1 MRIKRN
7 KLDKKMTNCDSFKQE
22 ITAELEN
29 VQGNELN
36 AAIVAASQPSN
47 GAQQN
52 AQQAQ
57 QNQQQTAQVQHQQ
70 AHLQQQ
76 NAATGQ
82 QHPQVITLQQLQNFL
97 PTQQIQT
104 ITSADGHQVQV
115 SAAQNATPTTPIK
128 SERLFVTPQ
137 MQPQVVNLQ
146 NLQGI
151 PQQFIQ
157 GGQILQN
164 AGNGM
169 FQVVQPMQTV
179 TVDGQEALFIPN
191 MGATA
196 NQLNGAQ
203 SIQIGNQQAF
213 ITPNGQIF
221 RPGGMPT
228 NILQNMGQTVSLP
241 TAFGQATLTIPGGN
255 TISIPL
261 GNSLGNLTTHNATN
275 ATAGQNGQNQ
285 QQPSQQNQQQNQTT
299 ANASAQNQQTQQS
312 QQAQSHQNG
321 QQNQAQQNNQQQ
333 TQANQQQQQQQQ
345 QQQHTI
351 TIPGTNIQIPTSA
364 NGLINATNLQ
374 NIKLE
379 GAGQNVQV
387 RQAGTLPQVV
397 QFPAMQ
403 QTVPVQVPISTGNG
417 QTIYQTVHVPLQAFA
432 GQMQGLVQP
441 AQMQFFP
448 QIAQVANIITP
459 NGQIQQVQL
468 SPMNQLQVQGIPGLQ
483 TAQGAAAAQQQNVV
497 MVQPSQNLS
506 SGPVAAAS
514 NVGTSNA
521 LVQSVPNN
529 GIQTMANA
537 QDSQPITITNAQ
549 GQQITVIPTQAL
561 QQIRPANANIIQ
573 MPNMSGLQAIPVQNI
588 PGLGNVQVIPASAFN
603 GGNVLTPLQTANLQQ
618 NQQQTQQA
626 AQQQGQAHQNA
637 QQQQSTQQNQQQAQ
651 QPVQQHQQTS
661 QPQTMQTITLTPQTV
676 QHIKQEPQDKWI
688 ISNVSSNTLTS
699 PAPQPTV
706 AAASPVT
713 NQTVTTVTTIPQTQ
727 TTTTTMNVNDD
738 GVVKP
743 RLKRVACTC
752 PNCTEGERHA
762 DRKRQHI
769 CHIPGCNKVYG
780 KTSHLRAHLRWH
792 TGERPFACSWVF
804 CGKRFTRSDELQ
816 RHRRTHTGE
825 KRFQCPECSKKFMRS
840 DHLNKHIRTH
850 TKQKNIEMRQAE
862 TKSEPKTEPFDE
874 SDKVGGGGSGVNGGG
889 QQQQSTQSTQN
900 QLQSQVATSQAASNA
915 SFVDT
920 TGNSEGNEILVL
932 VPANGLTTANITTE
946 YRENGRNLERKT
958 ANDLQNY
965 NRDTNRN
972 SIVTEQIVWIPKIE
986 AQSQDGQHQ
995 ATTSVSNM
1003 CQPPPLYSRIKQLNY
1018 SQEAAT
1024 DDSNDSGDDEK
1035 MVLTIAAEDHDG
1047 NDNSN

>member
-241 TAFGQATLTIPGGN
+241 T
-255 TISIPL
+255 
-261 GNSLGNLTTHNATN
+261 
-275 ATAGQNGQNQ
+275 
-285 QQPSQQNQQQNQTT
+285 
-299 ANASAQNQQTQQS
+299 
-312 QQAQSHQNG
+312 
-321 QQNQAQQNNQQQ
+321 
-333 TQANQQQQQQQQ
+333 
-345 QQQHTI
+345 
-351 TIPGTNIQIPTSA
+351 
-364 NGLINATNLQ
+364 
-374 NIKLE
+374 
-379 GAGQNVQV
+379 GQNVQV

-514 NVGTSNA
+514 NGMGTSNA

>member
-1 MRIKRN
+1 MRIKTN
-7 KLDKKMTNCDSFKQE
+7 KSRKKMINGDSFKQE
-22 ITAELEN
+22 LASELDN

-57 QNQQQTAQVQHQQ
+57 QNQQQAAQVQHQQ

-76 NAATGQ
+76 NATAGQ

-191 MGATA
+191 MGASA

-203 SIQIGNQQAF
+203 PIQIGNQQAF
-213 ITPNGQIF
+213 LTPNGQII
-221 RPGGMPT
+221 RPGVMPA

-241 TAFGQATLTIPGGN
+241 TAFGQATLTIPGTN
-255 TISIPL
+255 ISIPL
-261 GNSLGNLTTHNATN
+261 ANSLGNLTTHNATN
-275 ATAGQNGQNQ
+275 AAAGQTGQ
-285 QQPSQQNQQQNQTT
+285 QQQQQAQQNQQANQTT
-299 ANASAQNQQTQQS
+299 ANATAQNQQTQQS
-312 QQAQSHQNG
+312 QQSQSHQG
-321 QQNQAQQNNQQQ
+321 QAQQQNQTQQNNQQQ
-333 TQANQQQQQQQQ
+333 TQAN

-374 NIKLE
+374 NIKVE
-379 GAGQNVQV
+379 GAGQNVQM
-387 RQAGTLPQVV
+387 RQGALPQVV

-432 GQMQGLVQP
+432 GQMSGLVQP
-441 AQMQFFP
+441 QMQIFP

-468 SPMNQLQVQGIPGLQ
+468 ATPMNQLQMQGIPGLQ
-483 TAQGAAAAQQQNVV
+483 TTQGQPGQQQNVV
-497 MVQPSQNLS
+497 MVQPSPNLTSVTS
-506 SGPVAAAS
+506 SPS

-521 LVQSVPNN
+521 LVQSVQNTN

-549 GQQITVIPTQAL
+549 GQQITVIPTQAI

-603 GGNVLTPLQTANLQQ
+603 GGNVITPIQATSLQQ
-618 NQQQTQQA
+618 NQQQTQQTSQQQHQA
-626 AQQQGQAHQNA
+626 AQQQSQA
-637 QQQQSTQQNQQQAQ
+637 QQNQQQTQ
-651 QPVQQHQQTS
+651 QTVQQHQQTS
-661 QPQTMQTITLTPQTV
+661 QAQPITQTITLTPQTV
-676 QHIKQEPQDKWI
+676 QHIKQEPQEKWI
-688 ISNVSSNTLTS
+688 ISNVTANTLTS
-699 PAPQPTV
+699 PTVQPQAATAAA
-706 AAASPVT
+706 AAASPVA

-727 TTTTTMNVNDD
+727 TTTTTTINVNDD

-862 TKSEPKTEPFDE
+862 SKVEPKTEPFDE
-874 SDKVGGGGSGVNGGG
+874 GDKVANGNGNGNVVGG
-889 QQQQSTQSTQN
+889 QQQSTQN
-900 QLQSQVATSQAASNA
+900 QLQSQVATSQAPSNA

-920 TGNSEGNEILVL
+920 NGNSEGSS
-932 VPANGLTTANITTE
+932 NINTIT
-946 YRENGRNLERKT
+946 
-958 ANDLQNY
+958 
-965 NRDTNRN
+965 
-972 SIVTEQIVWIPKIE
+972 II
-986 AQSQDGQHQ
+986 GQQ
-995 ATTSVSNM
+995 
-1003 CQPPPLYSRIKQLNY
+1003 
-1018 SQEAAT
+1018 
-1024 DDSNDSGDDEK
+1024 
-1035 MVLTIAAEDHDG
+1035 
-1047 NDNSN
+1047 